1 MGLQI
6 DEYLKG
12 LQPFDVKSFEEQKKY
27 LRGHAVD
34 FPLLFM
40 QDEDL
45 RIRMAQ
51 K

>member
-1 MGLQI
+1 M
-6 DEYLKG
+6 
-12 LQPFDVKSFEEQKKY
+12 FEEQKQY

-34 FPLLFM
+34 FSLLFM

-51 K
+51 KEYYAP